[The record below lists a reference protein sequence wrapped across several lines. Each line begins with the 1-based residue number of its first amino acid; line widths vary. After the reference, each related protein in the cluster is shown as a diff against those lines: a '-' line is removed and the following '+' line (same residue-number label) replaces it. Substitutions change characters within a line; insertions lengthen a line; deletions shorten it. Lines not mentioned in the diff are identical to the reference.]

1 MEKLK
6 KIKNLR
12 FQKRKKQRNTMRQR
26 EYRVDGWMD
35 RANTARVPGYFGRSP
50 DCCCVYIQIPNQ
62 WGFLK
67 YKLYIP

>member
-6 KIKNLR
+6 KKKSR

-50 DCCCVYIQIPNQ
+50 DCCC
-62 WGFLK
+62 F
-67 YKLYIP
+67 